1 MSAVFEKKK
10 KFYQNNVSKQST
22 RSSPKISTIVN
33 TCINCQRFKI
43 WSSLSRVIS
52 LLHVPAKSYCM
63 YLLHKPARIVFLL
76 KFSCIECLFSKINLI
91 KTLLRYQLS
100 QASLDYL
107 LSIST
112 ENPAKFRSSHR
123 RCPVR
128 KGVLR
133 NFAKFTRKHL
143 CQSLFLKKRLWHR
156 CFPVNFAKLLRTPCL
171 QNTCGAT
178 ASESLVIVN
187 TNILW
192 ICWKKTE
199 KTLIW

>member
-1 MSAVFEKKK
+1 
-10 KFYQNNVSKQST
+10 
-22 RSSPKISTIVN
+22 
-33 TCINCQRFKI
+33 
-43 WSSLSRVIS
+43 
-52 LLHVPAKSYCM
+52 M

-107 LSIST
+107 LRTST
-112 ENPAKFRSSHR
+112 ENPAKFRSIHR

-133 NFAKFTRKHL
+133 NFAKFTGKHL
-143 CQSLFLKKRLWHR
+143 CQSLFLQERPWRR
-156 CFPVNFAKLLRTPCL
+156 CFPVNFAKLLKTPCL

-187 TNILW
+187 TNILR
-192 ICWKKTE
+192 ICWKNTE
-199 KTLIW
+199 KTLI

>member
-10 KFYQNNVSKQST
+10 KFYQNNVNKQST

-33 TCINCQRFKI
+33 ACINCQRFKI

-52 LLHVPAKSYCM
+52 LLHVPAKSCCIN
-63 YLLHKPARIVFLL
+63 LLHKPARIVFLL

-91 KTLLRYQLS
+91 KALLRYQLS

-107 LSIST
+107 LRIST

-143 CQSLFLKKRLWHR
+143 CQSLFFNK
-156 CFPVNFAKLLRTPCL
+156 VAGGL
-171 QNTCGAT
+171 Q
-178 ASESLVIVN
+178 LY
-187 TNILW
+187 
-192 ICWKKTE
+192 
-199 KTLIW
+199 

>member
-1 MSAVFEKKK
+1 MQCLKKKK
-10 KFYQNNVSKQST
+10 KFYQNNVNKQST

-33 TCINCQRFKI
+33 ACINCQRFKI
-43 WSSLSRVIS
+43 WSSLSWVIS
-52 LLHVPAKSYCM
+52 LLHVPAKSCCIN
-63 YLLHKPARIVFLL
+63 LLHKPARIVFLL

-91 KTLLRYQLS
+91 KALLRYQLS

-107 LSIST
+107 LRIST

-143 CQSLFLKKRLWHR
+143 WILR
-156 CFPVNFAKLLRTPCL
+156 NF
-171 QNTCGAT
+171 
-178 ASESLVIVN
+178 
-187 TNILW
+187 
-192 ICWKKTE
+192 
-199 KTLIW
+199 